1 MAYGGGF
8 LGGLSEFAGGLA
20 QGIQTEKKMRME
32 EQEAAMRKAE
42 FDARME
48 EVERLKQIRKGMGG
62 VAGYQAAPDVSNVLT
77 DEQYEQLGKEPPT
90 FQGGEDTRATR
101 AFRAGAMPLP
111 EPQVPNFAKAPVPTD
126 SAEEAP
132 APKAAIPA
140 SPMVPA
146 QVEAQAPAP
155 APAPAGLPAQGA
167 QAEVTPT
174 PAPQE
179 APVAEAKPLGK
190 GDYVRARLADGSVGW
205 VPKSNAQLRDA
216 ADVTRDMAEAV
227 RAIDPEMYQ
236 RMLAN
241 SYDLD
246 VKRIQATTARY
257 GDAVA
262 QAARVFQANPEEG
275 VKQLTKAWSLMPDM
289 TDADIK
295 QNDDGTLS
303 VQRYITKGDKKIPV
317 ENAQKYKPEDLFR
330 FAVSL
335 ASPDAMR
342 QYSVD
347 QAAFA
352 AQEFEKTM
360 KKEEFKLAREKFDFD
375 KMDSN
380 RRYGLSAAAARRAA
394 SGGGSSTGGY
404 GAPST
409 MPVYGVDADGKRVV
423 VGQDVVRKGKGGRI
437 ETLSTAFGGY
447 MPYGYDWDR
456 LAVDMQREAGKLNLQ
471 VGIDEKTGL
480 PAYRGLRS
488 GKVRPISANTLEQYR
503 RK

>member
-20 QGIQTEKKMRME
+20 QGME
-32 EQEAAMRKAE
+32 RGDKLKIEQQEAAMRKAE

-48 EVERLKQIRKGMGG
+48 EVERVKALRKGMGA
-62 VAGYQAAPDVSNVLT
+62 VAGYQAAPDVGNVLT
-77 DEQYEQLGKEPPT
+77 DEQYEKLGVPAPDPT
-90 FQGGEDTRATR
+90 GTKDAKAPQ
-101 AFRAGAMPLP
+101 AGAMPLP
-111 EPQVPNFAKAPVPTD
+111 EPQVPTPA
-126 SAEEAP
+126 AEVP
-132 APKAAIPA
+132 APQAAIPA
-140 SPMVPA
+140 ASMAPT
-146 QVEAQAPAP
+146 QVEAQAP
-155 APAPAGLPAQGA
+155 
-167 QAEVTPT
+167 
-174 PAPQE
+174 
-179 APVAEAKPLGK
+179 EAKPLGK
-190 GDYVRARLADGSVGW
+190 ADYVRARLADGSVGW
-205 VPKSNAQLRDA
+205 VPKSSAQLRDA

-275 VKQLTKAWSLMPDM
+275 VRQLTKAWSLMPDM

-330 FAVSL
+330 LAASL

-394 SGGGSSTGGY
+394 SGGGSSTGGF

-409 MPVYGVDADGKRVV
+409 MPVYGVDADGNRVV

>member
-1 MAYGGGF
+1 MGYGGGF
-8 LGGLSEFAGGLA
+8 LGGLSEFAGGVA
-20 QGIQTEKKMRME
+20 QGIERAKKLNIE

-48 EVERLKQIRKGMGG
+48 EVERVKALRKGMGA

-77 DEQYEQLGKEPPT
+77 DEQYEKLGVPAPDPT
-90 FQGGEDTRATR
+90 GMKDAK
-101 AFRAGAMPLP
+101 APKAGAMPLP
-111 EPQVPNFAKAPVPTD
+111 EPQVPTPA
-126 SAEEAP
+126 AEVP
-132 APKAAIPA
+132 APQAAIPA
-140 SPMVPA
+140 APMVPA
-146 QVEAQAPAP
+146 QAEARVPTAAPI
-155 APAPAGLPAQGA
+155 PAGLPVQGA
-167 QAEVTPT
+167 QVEAAPV
-174 PAPQE
+174 PQE

-380 RRYGLSAAAARRAA
+380 RRYGLSVAAARRAA
-394 SGGGSSTGGY
+394 TSGAGDSGFYKPEKERIY
-404 GAPST
+404 GT
-409 MPVYGVDADGKRVV
+409 DADGKRVV
-423 VGQDVVRKGKGGRI
+423 IGEERVKTHKKTGQSYSESR
-437 ETLSTAFGGY
+437 LFGW
-447 MPYGYDWDR
+447 MPAGYDWDR
-456 LAVDMQREAGKLNLQ
+456 LGEDMIRTAGRSGYDVKLD
-471 VGIDEKTGL
+471 GETGL
-480 PAYRGLRS
+480 PAYVNKKT
-488 GKVRPISANTLEQYR
+488 GKKGVISERDLAPYR
-503 RK
+503 R

>member
-48 EVERLKQIRKGMGG
+48 EVERVKALRKGMGA

-101 AFRAGAMPLP
+101 ASRAGAMPLP
-111 EPQVPNFAKAPVPTD
+111 EPQVPNFAKAPVPAAD
-126 SAEEAP
+126 VEEAP

-140 SPMVPA
+140 APMVPA
-146 QVEAQAPAP
+146 QVEAQAP

-179 APVAEAKPLGK
+179 SPVAEAKPLGK

-360 KKEEFKLAREKFDFD
+360 KKEELKLAREKFAFE
-375 KMDSN
+375 KMESN
-380 RRYGLSAAAARRAA
+380 RTYGLRLKESNRPRGGEGD
-394 SGGGSSTGGY
+394 SGFYKPQKEKIY
-404 GAPST
+404 GT
-409 MPVYGVDADGKRVV
+409 DADGKRVV
-423 VGQDVVRKGKGGRI
+423 IGEERVKTHKKTGQSYSESR
-437 ETLSTAFGGY
+437 LFGW
-447 MPYGYDWDR
+447 MPAGYDWDR
-456 LAVDMQREAGKLNLQ
+456 LGEDMIRTAGRSGFNVTL
-471 VGIDEKTGL
+471 DSETGL
-480 PAYRGLRS
+480 PAYVNKKT
-488 GKVRPISANTLEQYR
+488 GKKGIISERDLAPYR
-503 RK
+503 R

>member
-42 FDARME
+42 FDARMD
-48 EVERLKQIRKGMGG
+48 EVNRLKELRKGMGA

-77 DEQYEQLGKEPPT
+77 DEQYEKLGVPAPDPT
-90 FQGGEDTRATR
+90 GMKDAK
-101 AFRAGAMPLP
+101 APKAGAMPLP
-111 EPQVPNFAKAPVPTD
+111 EPQVPTPA
-126 SAEEAP
+126 AEVP
-132 APKAAIPA
+132 APQAAIPA
-140 SPMVPA
+140 APMVPA
-146 QVEAQAPAP
+146 QAEAQVPTAAPI
-155 APAPAGLPAQGA
+155 PAGLPTQGV
-167 QAEVTPT
+167 QAEAAPAPT
-174 PAPQE
+174 PQE

-380 RRYGLSAAAARRAA
+380 RRYGLSAAAARRSA
-394 SGGGSSTGGY
+394 SGGGSSTGGF
-404 GAPST
+404 GTPST
-409 MPVYGVDADGKRVV
+409 MPVYGVDADGNRVV